1 MVHPYLIVKR
11 EQAAVLLEFIDEFD
25 SFKGARPG
33 KKGGQMVSPD
43 ELARR
48 DRLYQKMRSLNRVGP
63 RHGDRA
69 RSDGRMSIGVTAEFA
84 AIRRSA
90 AR

>member
-1 MVHPYLIVKR
+1 MLQPYLIVKSQ
-11 EQAAVLLEFIDEFD
+11 QAAVLLEFVDNFD

-33 KKGGQMVSPD
+33 KKGGQVVSPD

-48 DRLYQKMRSLNRVGP
+48 EALYQRMRSLNRVGP
-63 RHGDRA
+63 RAEDRT
-69 RSDGRMSIGVTAEFA
+69 RPGGRMSVGVTAEFA
-84 AIRRSA
+84 VTSTSA